1 VFHAIAAKDG
11 EPLYDWAGWAIVIGL
26 VCSLACMPGYF
37 MLKRQKARDRKEM
50 ARVLTEKEREAEAE
64 RNRQQAAEEAEIQR
78 LMDEMRRQRGGS

>member
-1 VFHAIAAKDG
+1 
-11 EPLYDWAGWAIVIGL
+11 
-26 VCSLACMPGYF
+26 MPGYF